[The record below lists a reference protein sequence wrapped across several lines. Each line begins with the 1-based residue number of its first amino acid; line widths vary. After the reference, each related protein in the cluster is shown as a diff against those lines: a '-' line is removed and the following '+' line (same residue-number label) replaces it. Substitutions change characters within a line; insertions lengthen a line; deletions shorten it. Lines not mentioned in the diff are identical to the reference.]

1 MNNPDDAVSTQSS
14 NPAAALFE
22 REWLT
27 YRKMV
32 DNNYTFHREAYGE
45 LHRVLADD
53 AVQPFRFLDI
63 ACGDASMAATRMW
76 PRKCVAPKAEPRSGG
91 RRQHGEGTDRASA
104 GRGGVGDGCT
114 KL

>member
-1 MNNPDDAVSTQSS
+1 MNIRDDAVSTQSS

-45 LHRVLADD
+45 LHRVLADEVRQ
-53 AVQPFRFLDI
+53 AFRFLDI
-63 ACGDASMAATRMW
+63 ACGDASMTVTALRGTRIHIIVGSIS
-76 PRKCVAPKAEPRSGG
+76 P
-91 RRQHGEGTDRASA
+91 RQHSSWRGERSPS
-104 GRGGVGDGCT
+104 
-114 KL
+114 